1 MDMKNAYA
9 ARLILIEYDFT
20 VFDQY
25 QQIKLIA
32 HLVLFKELLTIIYFI
47 GI

>member
-1 MDMKNAYA
+1 MYMKNACA
-9 ARLILIEYDFT
+9 VRLILIEYDFT

-32 HLVLFKELLTIIYFI
+32 QLVLFKELLTIIYVI
-47 GI
+47 GM